1 MKHTIFYILT
11 IFFIMSFTSGSAQ
24 NTPSAVNIKNPSV
37 EIIRYTIS
45 TDQHANFEDA
55 YKQAGKLL
63 QESVFCL
70 GYHVIH
76 GEEEPDHYIVIIDW
90 KSTEDHMQGFR
101 QSSQFMPFY
110 NLVKPF
116 YNNIEEM
123 KHYKAVF
130 GATKQ

>member
-1 MKHTIFYILT
+1 M
-11 IFFIMSFTSGSAQ
+11 
-24 NTPSAVNIKNPSV
+24 
-37 EIIRYTIS
+37 
-45 TDQHANFEDA
+45 
-55 YKQAGKLL
+55 
-63 QESVFCL
+63 
-70 GYHVIH
+70 IH

-101 QSSQFMPFY
+101 QSVQFMPFF

>member
-1 MKHTIFYILT
+1 MKHTIFFTLT
-11 IFFIMSFTSGSAQ
+11 IFLIMSITSGTAQ
-24 NTPSAVNIKNPSV
+24 HTPSAANANNPSV
-37 EIIRYTIS
+37 EIIRYTIAA
-45 TDQHANFEDA
+45 DQHANFEDA
-55 YKQAGKLL
+55 YRQAGKLL
-63 QESVFCL
+63 QESTFCL
-70 GYHVIH
+70 AYQVIH

-101 QSSQFMPFY
+101 QSAQFMPFF

-130 GATKQ
+130 GLAKP